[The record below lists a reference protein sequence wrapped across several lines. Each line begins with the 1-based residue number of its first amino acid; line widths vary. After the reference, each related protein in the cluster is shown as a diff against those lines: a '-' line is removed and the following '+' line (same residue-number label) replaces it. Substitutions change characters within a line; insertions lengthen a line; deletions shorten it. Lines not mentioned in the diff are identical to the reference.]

1 MNTQEII
8 EAIMKSTGKS
18 KAELGRAVGI
28 KDVGKN
34 GEERPGR
41 TTDLIS
47 KRIKQKNISVNVL
60 IEMLDAMGYTL
71 AVVPKGRNMKDNEY
85 EVTVTAD

>member
-28 KDVGKN
+28 KEVGKN

-41 TTDLIS
+41 ASDLIN

-60 IEMLDAMGYTL
+60 LEMLDAMGYTL

>member
-1 MNTQEII
+1 MKTQEII
-8 EAIMKSTGKS
+8 ETIMEATGKS

-28 KDVGKN
+28 KDVTET
-34 GEERPGR
+34 GEARPGR

-60 IEMLDAMGYTL
+60 LEMLDAMGYTL
-71 AVVPKGRNMKDNEY
+71 AVVPKGKNLKDNEY
-85 EVTVTAD
+85 EVTGGE